1 MSYNVDPNFIKQQQ
15 EVMRFHGLQGAKK
28 TAPDAKRDKK
38 FLFIALGA
46 IVAIPAVLTLLLL
59 LLGP

>member
-28 TAPDAKRDKK
+28 ATPGGKRDLK
-38 FLFIALGA
+38 FLLLLLGGFA
-46 IVAIPAVLTLLLL
+46 AVPVLLTLLLL
-59 LLGP
+59 LFGP